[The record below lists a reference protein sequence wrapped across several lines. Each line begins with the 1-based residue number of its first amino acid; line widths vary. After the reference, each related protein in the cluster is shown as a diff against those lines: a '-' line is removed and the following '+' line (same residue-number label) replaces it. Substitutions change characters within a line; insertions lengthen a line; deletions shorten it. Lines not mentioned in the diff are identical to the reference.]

1 MTGRVLRTVR
11 LDPSDTVVF
20 AEAAEPGEIAVVGSF
35 MFWDDDPATLAGK
48 ARQAFR
54 AGFLG
59 LVSFGFSTLVT
70 VGQATGEE
78 REAALAALAAHIR
91 THLGAPDDAAAR
103 AAAEEEL
110 AYAAGLAEGHEAGT
124 VIALTRS
131 IEADGVR
138 ERFRTLKPK
147 GSPQALPVIG
157 LVRTEE
163 EEEGPHEEVDLVALM
178 RKAGS

>member
-1 MTGRVLRTVR
+1 MSGRMLRTIR

-20 AEAAEPGEIAVVGSF
+20 AAAAEPGEPAVVGSF
-35 MFWDDDPATLAGK
+35 MFWDEDPVALSGK

-59 LVSFGFSTLVT
+59 LASFGFSTLVT
-70 VGQATGEE
+70 VGQATAEE
-78 REAALAALAAHIR
+78 RATALSALAAHLR
-91 THLGAPDDAAAR
+91 AHCGAPDEAAAS
-103 AAAEEEL
+103 AAAEAEL
-110 AYAAGLAEGHEAGT
+110 AFAEELAEGHAPGT

-131 IEADGVR
+131 IEEDGVR

-157 LVRTEE
+157 LVRTDAAEDE
-163 EEEGPHEEVDLVALM
+163 PAEEVDLVALM
-178 RKAGS
+178 RRAGP